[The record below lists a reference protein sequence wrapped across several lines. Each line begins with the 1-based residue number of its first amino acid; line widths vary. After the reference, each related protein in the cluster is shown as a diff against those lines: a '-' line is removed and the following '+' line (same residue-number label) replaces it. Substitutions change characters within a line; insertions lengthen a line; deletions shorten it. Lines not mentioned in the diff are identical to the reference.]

1 MYTKKYKIAVIIPVY
16 NAEKYIKKCIKS
28 FQKQT
33 FQNFKLVLV
42 NDGSKDKSGKIC
54 DDMAK
59 KDERIYVIHQE
70 NKGAV
75 EARKTGVL
83 SQEAQKADYI
93 FLSDADDV
101 VESDALEKLYNTAVE
116 YDADCVCAN
125 MRKYW
130 KGIKVNSKYKSP
142 CFNIKAPKVY
152 NNRDIIEKIYIS
164 CFGIT
169 DYPVNLAAKLYKSAL
184 ITKAIDFPAIVRF
197 MGEDLS
203 VTLRCLPLTQRLVI
217 IPDIVYNYRIGGGTS
232 RFMPDMLNDFLALYD
247 NKVKLIYEYDMPQD
261 AMFYIN
267 IELMNIVISWL
278 KMCKKQ
284 GKYLEIQMKE
294 EIKRVCEIKEV
305 SHAAMQLCERENK
318 NQIALMVYNQEIEE
332 IYTRLMQQID
342 AQKRVDKIKEILKKI

>member
-197 MGEDLS
+197 MGEDL
-203 VTLRCLPLTQRLVI
+203 RDGI
-217 IPDIVYNYRIGGGTS
+217 I
-232 RFMPDMLNDFLALYD
+232 
-247 NKVKLIYEYDMPQD
+247 
-261 AMFYIN
+261 
-267 IELMNIVISWL
+267 
-278 KMCKKQ
+278 
-284 GKYLEIQMKE
+284 
-294 EIKRVCEIKEV
+294 
-305 SHAAMQLCERENK
+305 EN
-318 NQIALMVYNQEIEE
+318 
-332 IYTRLMQQID
+332 
-342 AQKRVDKIKEILKKI
+342 

>member
-125 MRKYW
+125 MR
-130 KGIKVNSKYKSP
+130 V
-142 CFNIKAPKVY
+142 
-152 NNRDIIEKIYIS
+152 
-164 CFGIT
+164 
-169 DYPVNLAAKLYKSAL
+169 
-184 ITKAIDFPAIVRF
+184 
-197 MGEDLS
+197 
-203 VTLRCLPLTQRLVI
+203 
-217 IPDIVYNYRIGGGTS
+217 
-232 RFMPDMLNDFLALYD
+232 
-247 NKVKLIYEYDMPQD
+247 
-261 AMFYIN
+261 
-267 IELMNIVISWL
+267 ELQN
-278 KMCKKQ
+278 
-284 GKYLEIQMKE
+284 
-294 EIKRVCEIKEV
+294 
-305 SHAAMQLCERENK
+305 
-318 NQIALMVYNQEIEE
+318 
-332 IYTRLMQQID
+332 
-342 AQKRVDKIKEILKKI
+342 